1 MAELTVGNL
10 ETVLRLIADA
20 GPNPWYPK
28 LHADSSGV
36 SRDSL
41 DTPLEKLR
49 LAGLIRL
56 TDWVKDRGQGYLLT
70 PEGVSALKDGKTL
83 ARVRDGKISQ
93 PSAKPVA
100 KPHWSSWDRGEAI
113 REVFL
118 DPPNPVVAKTI
129 LFITVLLFFAGMYAA
144 WRGGVPPHIYLYG
157 SARTGHEM
165 TVLLEVKHNFGAI
178 YAPDLILGQWWRL
191 LTHLFVHHGGLH
203 LLMNMFALYGLSR
216 YLEPMWGRTRFLI
229 IYLVAGW
236 GGGCAAMIFSSGG
249 LLGGASGAICGL
261 LAAECVWIV
270 LNRAYLPS
278 PLFRAFMQ
286 NILINSILLVI
297 ISIMPGI
304 SASAHFGG
312 AAVGAAAAV
321 FLHFQRYGTG
331 LVRWLAPIGIML
343 VFATCTGA
351 LIYTMHHSAHWLAL
365 EEAIKKVL
373 RKDEYVQL
381 RDRFRA
387 DALPAFQES
396 ERAIDRA
403 MDEVLQ
409 SNPARR
415 DAQKKE
421 EALANLA
428 QVQEKLK
435 AASKAFEAGL
445 VTKDETNQEARN
457 VVLELLEAQAELLGM
472 VAKYIKEDVN
482 LLNQAETD
490 LNEQKRTVENLA
502 SELRHFGMFPG
513 K

>member
-1 MAELTVGNL
+1 MG
-10 ETVLRLIADA
+10 
-20 GPNPWYPK
+20 
-28 LHADSSGV
+28 
-36 SRDSL
+36 
-41 DTPLEKLR
+41 
-49 LAGLIRL
+49 
-56 TDWVKDRGQGYLLT
+56 
-70 PEGVSALKDGKTL
+70 
-83 ARVRDGKISQ
+83 
-93 PSAKPVA
+93 
-100 KPHWSSWDRGEAI
+100 
-113 REVFL
+113 F
-118 DPPNPVVAKTI
+118 
-129 LFITVLLFFAGMYAA
+129 
-144 WRGGVPPHIYLYG
+144 
-157 SARTGHEM
+157 
-165 TVLLEVKHNFGAI
+165 LLEVKHNFGAI
-178 YAPDLILGQWWRL
+178 YPPDLVLGQWWRL

-236 GGGCAAMIFSSGG
+236 GGGCVAMTFSPVGV
-249 LLGGASGAICGL
+249 LLAGASGAICGL

-312 AAVGAAAAV
+312 AAAGAAVAV
-321 FLHFQRYGTG
+321 FLHFQRYSMG
-331 LVRWLAPIGIML
+331 LVRWLAPIGVVL

-351 LIYTMHHSAHWLAL
+351 LVFTMHHSANWLAL
-365 EEAIKKVL
+365 EEAIKKVQ
-373 RKDEYVQL
+373 RNDEYVQL
-381 RDRFRA
+381 RDRFHA

-396 ERAIDRA
+396 KRAFDRA

-428 QVQEKLK
+428 QARAKLA
-435 AASKAFEAGL
+435 AASKAFDAGL
-445 VTKDETNQEARN
+445 VTKDATNQEARN
-457 VVLELLEAQAELLGM
+457 VVIELLEAQSELLGM
-472 VAKYIKEDVN
+472 AEEYIKQDVN

-490 LNEQKRTVENLA
+490 LNEQKRKVENLA
-502 SELRHFGMFPG
+502 SELRRFGMSNV
-513 K
+513 KERR